1 MSFTRDALALLLVFW
16 ILQIIG
22 TWFQVKNYR
31 TAMAKAS
38 SDWSDGF
45 LGAGQSRPR
54 FGAGCLV
61 LLEAAPDL
69 VVRRLQVMSGMT
81 IFARFKPQPEFEGWP
96 MSRLLERFAEG
107 VDDSRLARAVR
118 QAAAKIEEAR
128 RRT

>member
-38 SDWSDGF
+38 SDWKDGF

-61 LLEAAPDL
+61 LLEVGPDL

-81 IFARFKPQPEFEGWP
+81 IFARFQPQADFVGWP
-96 MSRLLERFAEG
+96 LSRLRDRFAEST
-107 VDDSRLARAVR
+107 DDSRLARAVR
-118 QAAAKIEEAR
+118 QAADKIEEAR